1 MQKLFDEVGSLDQR
15 CFDQFGLNEDI
26 LTEHAAN
33 GMAAF
38 IRSKFPK
45 KSRVLVV
52 CGSRNNGGDG
62 ITLSRLLFKDY
73 DVRLFMLKEPK
84 SPMAISQ
91 YKRVHAIGM
100 KLTLEINKCDVL
112 VDALFGTGFDGKL
125 DAESKS
131 VMQTINNHEAYKIAC
146 DLPSGLKSTGEC
158 DANTFVAD
166 VTLTMGALKKSMY
179 SDEAKDFIGEVQVID
194 LGISRSLYETSS
206 NWNLL
211 DEEDMQLPLRDKK
224 STHKGNYGH
233 LAVACGEKSGA
244 SFMSGLSALKFG
256 TGLVTMISPKGEPL
270 NIPHSLMHSRDL
282 PAKTTAL
289 ACGMGLGV
297 AFSEEELKSYL
308 DNSLPIIADADI
320 FYMPI
325 VLEILQ
331 RKNVVITPH
340 LKEFASLLHL
350 TGIADTSIGEL
361 QNDRFKYCEE
371 FCGKYPNVTL
381 LLKGANVIIGQN
393 DKFFINSHGTSA
405 LAKGGSGDILSGLIG
420 SLLAQGQKPL
430 EASVNASLAHTKLA
444 KNYKGADYSLTPED
458 LIWGIGDL

>member
-1 MQKLFDEVGSLDQR
+1 MQKTREGR
-15 CFDQFGLNEDI
+15 
-26 LTEHAAN
+26 
-33 GMAAF
+33 
-38 IRSKFPK
+38 
-45 KSRVLVV
+45 
-52 CGSRNNGGDG
+52 
-62 ITLSRLLFKDY
+62 
-73 DVRLFMLKEPK
+73 
-84 SPMAISQ
+84 
-91 YKRVHAIGM
+91 
-100 KLTLEINKCDVL
+100 
-112 VDALFGTGFDGKL
+112 
-125 DAESKS
+125 
-131 VMQTINNHEAYKIAC
+131 AC

-430 EASVNASLAHTKLA
+430 EASVNSSLAHTKLA